1 MYIYTHVVRQASCLL
16 CLGCFYSA
24 VGCLHHP
31 ISCCHLAATTTH
43 AHDTSS
49 FVTPHHHPLDA
60 SFLLV
65 LVPSSFRPPNEPMVG
80 DKSDDPS
87 HRHHHSQRPSPNQT
101 FFLLKNYLQT
111 KLKSPNLLYA
121 YGSNC
126 PSISREEASY
136 IYVVKKV
143 KKKQLSKIISHSE

>member
-1 MYIYTHVVRQASCLL
+1 MHGHKLYDFNFFLDIYKTMHVYIYTHVVRQASCLL

-49 FVTPHHHPLDA
+49 LVTPHHHPLDA

-65 LVPSSFRPPNEPMVG
+65 LVPSSFRPPNEPMIG
-80 DKSDDPS
+80 DKSDAPS
-87 HRHHHSQRPSPNQT
+87 HRHHHSQRPSPNLNQVSKSRSHRS
-101 FFLLKNYLQT
+101 LL
-111 KLKSPNLLYA
+111 A
-121 YGSNC
+121 
-126 PSISREEASY
+126 
-136 IYVVKKV
+136 IYM
-143 KKKQLSKIISHSE
+143 